1 MSNKSKNKASKV
13 FITALRLHIRLHSFH
28 SMTFPC
34 IWKTIGIYG
43 IKLLVI
49 AQTATAGYNPQ
60 QGEIM
65 ILSIWLFLLAVFF
78 VVVNGATQLFYAQSL
93 GYKLKP
99 TGLAYFVGAIGNLL
113 TGSVVPIS
121 GQAETIT
128 MSGLIKNLNVRV
140 ASLLV
145 ASAVG
150 MFLGVTGLLTRIVDF
165 SGTTVI
171 SGMMAG
177 VGLILANVGVSLV
190 KQELRAGL
198 ISIVSAIAVWV
209 ISHDVVFT
217 IAASVF
223 LSSLDYCLFQKRRVN
238 LEDVAKKAGID
249 AESTNWKFWTKEYW
263 ADFKLIKPRF
273 TAGAIVGGLGFIC
286 LNIGSNISF
295 GNITASIAKAEP
307 KLNELS
313 FINSLADIPSILF
326 GGMPIEAII
335 SGTAGAPWPVAAGVV
350 MMAVSGALLL
360 TGLMTKIGRYV
371 PSQSIAGFLLIIGFA
386 LTLVPNFSA
395 VAASA
400 SPLEGIVAGSVTM
413 LTGNAFAGMAAGIL
427 VKITGTLFGIV

>member
-1 MSNKSKNKASKV
+1 
-13 FITALRLHIRLHSFH
+13 
-28 SMTFPC
+28 
-34 IWKTIGIYG
+34 
-43 IKLLVI
+43 
-49 AQTATAGYNPQ
+49 
-60 QGEIM
+60 M
-65 ILSIWLFLLAVFF
+65 ILLIWQFLLAVFF

-99 TGLAYFVGAIGNLL
+99 TGLAYFVGAIGNLF

-140 ASLLV
+140 AALLI
-145 ASAVG
+145 ASAIG
-150 MFLGVTGLLTRIVDF
+150 IFLGATGLLSRIVDF

-177 VGLILANVGVSLV
+177 VGLILATVGVSLA
-190 KQELRAGL
+190 KQEVRTGI
-198 ISIVSAIAVWV
+198 ISMVSAIAVWV
-209 ISHDVVFT
+209 LSHDVVYT

-223 LSSLDYCLFQKRRVN
+223 LSSLDYCLLQKRRVS
-238 LEDVAKKAGID
+238 LDDVAKDAGID
-249 AESTNWKFWTKEYW
+249 AESTDWRFWTKGYW
-263 ADFKLIKPRF
+263 ADFKLVKPRF
-273 TAGAIVGGLGFIC
+273 TFAALMGGLGFIC

-295 GNITASIAKAEP
+295 GNITASIAGVEP
-307 KLNELS
+307 KLNALS

-335 SGTAGAPWPVAAGVV
+335 SGTAGAPWPVAAGIA

-371 PSQSIAGFLLIIGFA
+371 PSQSIAGFLLIIGFS
-386 LTLVPNFSA
+386 LTLVPNLSA
-395 VAASA
+395 VAASE

-413 LTGNAFAGMAAGIL
+413 LTNNAFLGMVAGVI
-427 VKITGTLFGIV
+427 VKLTGSLFGLV

>member
-1 MSNKSKNKASKV
+1 M
-13 FITALRLHIRLHSFH
+13 
-28 SMTFPC
+28 
-34 IWKTIGIYG
+34 
-43 IKLLVI
+43 
-49 AQTATAGYNPQ
+49 
-60 QGEIM
+60 M

-140 ASLLV
+140 AALLI

-150 MFLGVTGLLTRIVDF
+150 IFLGATGLLSRIVDF

-177 VGLILANVGVSLV
+177 VGLILASVGVSLA
-190 KQELRAGL
+190 KQELRTGI
-198 ISIVSAIAVWV
+198 ISMVSAVAVW
-209 ISHDVVFT
+209 ILSHDVVYT

-223 LSSLDYCLFQKRRVN
+223 ISSLDYCVLQKRRVS
-238 LEDVAKKAGID
+238 LEDVAKEAGID
-249 AESTNWKFWTKEYW
+249 AESANWKFWTKEYW
-263 ADFKLIKPRF
+263 ADFKLIRPRF
-273 TAGAIVGGLGFIC
+273 TPGAVMGGLGFIC

-295 GNITASIAKAEP
+295 GNITASIAGVQP
-307 KLNELS
+307 KLNALS
-313 FINSLADIPSILF
+313 VINSLADVPSILF

-335 SGTAGAPWPVAAGVV
+335 SGTAGAPWPVAAGIA

-360 TGLMTKIGRYV
+360 TGLMTKIGGYV
-371 PSQSIAGFLLIIGFA
+371 PSQSIAGFLLIIGFS
-386 LTLVPNFSA
+386 LTLVPNLSA
-395 VAASA
+395 VAASE

-413 LTGNAFAGMAAGIL
+413 LTNNAFIGMLAGII
-427 VKITGTLFGIV
+427 VKVTGNLFGLV

>member
-1 MSNKSKNKASKV
+1 
-13 FITALRLHIRLHSFH
+13 
-28 SMTFPC
+28 
-34 IWKTIGIYG
+34 
-43 IKLLVI
+43 
-49 AQTATAGYNPQ
+49 
-60 QGEIM
+60 M

-140 ASLLV
+140 AALLI

-150 MFLGVTGLLTRIVDF
+150 IFLGVTGLLSRIVEF

-177 VGLILANVGVSLV
+177 VGLILASVGVSLAR
-190 KQELRAGL
+190 QEIRTGV
-198 ISIVSAIAVWV
+198 ISILSAVAVW
-209 ISHDVVFT
+209 ILSHDVVYT

-223 LSSLDYCLFQKRRVN
+223 LSSLDYCLLQKRRVS
-238 LEDVAKKAGID
+238 LEDVAKEAGIE

-263 ADFKLIKPRF
+263 ADFKLIRPRF
-273 TAGAIVGGLGFIC
+273 TLGAVMGGLGFIC

-295 GNITASIAKAEP
+295 GNITASIAGVEP
-307 KLNELS
+307 KLNALS
-313 FINSLADIPSILF
+313 CINSLADIPSVLL

-335 SGTAGAPWPVAAGVV
+335 SGTAGAPWPVAAGVA

-371 PSQSIAGFLLIIGFA
+371 PSQSIAGFLLIIGFS
-386 LTLVPNFSA
+386 LTLVPNLNA
-395 VAASA
+395 VAASE
-400 SPLEGIVAGSVTM
+400 SPLEGIVAASVTM
-413 LTGNAFAGMAAGIL
+413 LTNNAFIGMVAGVI
-427 VKITGTLFGIV
+427 VKITGNLFGLV

>member
-1 MSNKSKNKASKV
+1 
-13 FITALRLHIRLHSFH
+13 
-28 SMTFPC
+28 
-34 IWKTIGIYG
+34 
-43 IKLLVI
+43 
-49 AQTATAGYNPQ
+49 
-60 QGEIM
+60 M

-128 MSGLIKNLNVRV
+128 MSGLIKNLNIRV
-140 ASLLV
+140 AALLI

-150 MFLGVTGLLTRIVDF
+150 IFLGATGLLSRIVEF

-177 VGLILANVGVSLV
+177 VGLILASVGVSLA
-190 KQELRAGL
+190 KQEIRTGV
-198 ISIVSAIAVWV
+198 ISMLSAVIVWIL
-209 ISHDVVFT
+209 SHDVVYT
-217 IAASVF
+217 IAVSVF
-223 LSSLDYCLFQKRRVN
+223 LASLDYCLLQKRRVS
-238 LEDVAKKAGID
+238 LEDVAKEAGIE
-249 AESTNWKFWTKEYW
+249 AESTDWKFWTKEYW
-263 ADFKLIKPRF
+263 ADFKLIRPRF
-273 TAGAIVGGLGFIC
+273 TLGALMGGLGFIC

-295 GNITASIAKAEP
+295 GNITASIAGAEP
-307 KLNELS
+307 KLNALS
-313 FINSLADIPSILF
+313 VINSLADVPSVLF

-335 SGTAGAPWPVAAGVV
+335 SGTAGAPWPVAAGVA

-371 PSQSIAGFLLIIGFA
+371 PSQSIAGFLLIIGFS
-386 LTLVPNFSA
+386 LTLVPNLKA
-395 VAASA
+395 VAASE
-400 SPLEGIVAGSVTM
+400 SPLEGIVAASVTM
-413 LTGNAFAGMAAGIL
+413 LTNNAFVGMVAGVI
-427 VKITGTLFGIV
+427 VKITGNLFGLV

>member
-1 MSNKSKNKASKV
+1 MV
-13 FITALRLHIRLHSFH
+13 LL
-28 SMTFPC
+28 
-34 IWKTIGIYG
+34 IW
-43 IKLLVI
+43 
-49 AQTATAGYNPQ
+49 Q
-60 QGEIM
+60 
-65 ILSIWLFLLAVFF
+65 FLLAVFF

-99 TGLAYFVGAIGNLL
+99 TGLAYFVGAVGNLF

-140 ASLLV
+140 AALLI

-150 MFLGVTGLLTRIVDF
+150 ICLGATGLLSRIVDF

-177 VGLILANVGVSLV
+177 VGLILATVGVSLA
-190 KQELRAGL
+190 KQEPRAGT
-198 ISIVSAIAVWV
+198 ISIVAAIAVW
-209 ISHDVVFT
+209 ILSHDVVYT

-223 LSSLDYCLFQKRRVN
+223 LSSLDYCLLQKRRVD
-238 LEDVAKKAGID
+238 LENVAKNAGIE
-249 AESTNWKFWTKEYW
+249 AESTNWRFWTRDYW
-263 ADFKLIKPRF
+263 SEFKLIKPRF
-273 TAGAIVGGLGFIC
+273 TFGALMGGLGFIC

-295 GNITASIAKAEP
+295 GSITASIANTEP

-313 FINSLADIPSILF
+313 LINSLADVPSILF

-335 SGTAGAPWPVAAGVV
+335 SGTAGAPWPVAAGIV

-371 PSQSIAGFLLIIGFA
+371 PSQSIAGFLLIIGFS
-386 LTLVPNFSA
+386 LTLVPNLGA
-395 VAASA
+395 VAASE
-400 SPLEGIVAGSVTM
+400 SPLEGIAAASVTM
-413 LTGNAFAGMAAGIL
+413 LTNNAFIGMAAGVI
-427 VKITGTLFGIV
+427 VKISGGLFGLI

>member
-1 MSNKSKNKASKV
+1 
-13 FITALRLHIRLHSFH
+13 
-28 SMTFPC
+28 
-34 IWKTIGIYG
+34 
-43 IKLLVI
+43 
-49 AQTATAGYNPQ
+49 
-60 QGEIM
+60 M
-65 ILSIWLFLLAVFF
+65 ILLIWQFLLAVFF

-99 TGLAYFVGAIGNLL
+99 TGLAYFVGAIGNLF

-140 ASLLV
+140 AALLI

-150 MFLGVTGLLTRIVDF
+150 IFVGATGLLSRIVDF

-177 VGLILANVGVSLV
+177 VGLILATVGVSLA
-190 KQELRAGL
+190 KQEVRAGI

-209 ISHDVVFT
+209 LSHDVVYT

-223 LSSLDYCLFQKRRVN
+223 LSSMDYCLLQKRRVN
-238 LEDVAKKAGID
+238 LNDVAKTAGID
-249 AESTNWKFWTKEYW
+249 AESDNWRFWTKDYW
-263 ADFKLIKPRF
+263 ADFKAIRPRF
-273 TAGAIVGGLGFIC
+273 TLGALLGGLGFIC
-286 LNIGSNISF
+286 LNVGSNISF
-295 GNITASIAKAEP
+295 GNITASIAGTEP
-307 KLNELS
+307 KLNALS
-313 FINSLADIPSILF
+313 LINSLADIPSILF

-335 SGTAGAPWPVAAGVV
+335 SGTAGAPWPVAAGIA

-371 PSQSIAGFLLIIGFA
+371 PSQSIAGFLIIIGFS
-386 LTLVPNFSA
+386 LTLVPNLSA
-395 VAASA
+395 VAASG

-413 LTGNAFAGMAAGIL
+413 LTSNAFIGMAAGVI
-427 VKITGTLFGIV
+427 VKVTGGLFGLI

>member
-1 MSNKSKNKASKV
+1 
-13 FITALRLHIRLHSFH
+13 
-28 SMTFPC
+28 
-34 IWKTIGIYG
+34 
-43 IKLLVI
+43 
-49 AQTATAGYNPQ
+49 
-60 QGEIM
+60 M

-113 TGSVVPIS
+113 TGSVAPIS

-140 ASLLV
+140 AALLI

-150 MFLGVTGLLTRIVDF
+150 IFLGVTGLLSRIVEF

-177 VGLILANVGVSLV
+177 VGLILASVGVSLAR
-190 KQELRAGL
+190 QEIRTGV
-198 ISIVSAIAVWV
+198 ISMLSAVAVW
-209 ISHDVVFT
+209 ILSHDVVYT
-217 IAASVF
+217 IAVSVF
-223 LSSLDYCLFQKRRVN
+223 LASLDYCLLQKRRVS
-238 LEDVAKKAGID
+238 LEDVAKEAGIE

-263 ADFKLIKPRF
+263 ADFKLIRPRF
-273 TAGAIVGGLGFIC
+273 TLSALMGGLGFIC

-295 GNITASIAKAEP
+295 GNITASIAGVEP
-307 KLNELS
+307 KLNALS
-313 FINSLADIPSILF
+313 CINSLADVPSVLL

-335 SGTAGAPWPVAAGVV
+335 SGTAGAPWPVAAGVA

-371 PSQSIAGFLLIIGFA
+371 PSQSIAGFLLIIGFS
-386 LTLVPNFSA
+386 LTLVPNLNA
-395 VAASA
+395 VASSEA
-400 SPLEGIVAGSVTM
+400 PLEGIVAASVTM
-413 LTGNAFAGMAAGIL
+413 LTNNAFIGMVAGVI
-427 VKITGTLFGIV
+427 VKITGNLFGLV